1 VVDLRKVADSNNG
14 RRREAVAATAAV
26 GAAAVPISIKVSQ
39 DHEEEFEMGHAER
52 HCRRIAMTI
61 FFRGKF

>member
-14 RRREAVAATAAV
+14 PRREAVAATAAV
-26 GAAAVPISIKVSQ
+26 GAAAVAILIKVSQ
-39 DHEEEFEMGHAER
+39 DHDEEFEMGHAER
-52 HCRRIAMTI
+52 QTRRIAMTI